1 MTNQEKIATAN
12 DMMDTLKDYIELLKM
27 QPKIKQSFNA
37 IAIKDQIM
45 INENTIFESAK
56 LLTE

>member
-12 DMMDTLKDYIELLKM
+12 DMLDTLKDYIELLKVEA
-27 QPKIKQSFNA
+27 KIKQSFNA

>member
-12 DMMDTLKDYIELLKM
+12 DMLDTLKDYIELLKVEA
-27 QPKIKQSFNA
+27 KIKQSFNA

-45 INENTIFESAK
+45 INEYTINENAK
-56 LLTE
+56 SLME

>member
-12 DMMDTLKDYIELLKM
+12 DMLDTLKDYIELLKM

-37 IAIKDQIM
+37 SAIKDQIM
-45 INENTIFESAK
+45 INENTIFESAN